1 MFFGKNKTSL
11 KLAKQH
17 SELLQGCEYYI
28 VEYLTNPK
36 IIRVGSGLTQ
46 LYLRNSDGEE
56 FLIEG
61 NASKIKDLFIPIQT
75 FEGLQGT
82 SFKVKRPI
90 GSLLQNQV
98 LKEIS
103 SCPYDEKMQLG
114 HGISEHYFIQKDTN
128 KVIKFYGNS
137 HQIKNLFEEIIVP
150 VKLPEVKPAA
160 PKTKI
165 EIIERTI
172 VKETTPVMGVQGFKG
187 DEGIQGKQGIQGL
200 RGDRGIQGEVGPQ
213 GEIGPQGEVGP
224 QGPKGDNGDIG
235 ARGAQGLQGKQ
246 GIQGDKGDKGDQ
258 GIQGLVG
265 PQGIPGT
272 QGEQGGVG
280 PEGPIG
286 PQGSI
291 GLQGIRGEKGE
302 KGDRGPVGI
311 PGSNGAKGERGDDG
325 LIGPQGP
332 AGESPVLEAEFPLVL
347 DNGVLS
353 FHSEHVTNVLNT
365 FKNDDIQKAIDR
377 IGVLATPGGGGVDVS
392 LNSKKIIRNPSV
404 INFLGDNVTI
414 TRRRKNIDISI
425 AGSCGGIGTSGV
437 SSIIAG
443 TGISISPIGGTG
455 NVTINSIVSGV
466 TYYYQSSAPTDPGIT
481 MGYRWMASDTGIE
494 YVYINDGNS
503 QQWIQPTTN
512 GSQGPQGVTGP
523 TGPMGPQ
530 GNTGATGAD
539 STVPGPTGLQGNTGP
554 TGPQGNTGATGANSI
569 VPGPTGLQGNTGN
582 TGATGNIGPTGPQG
596 NTGIAGSGVA
606 GNNDVGVMY
615 LKNNAV
621 ETVITAI
628 NQRQVVAGTMQTG
641 ALYNFIKDPSTN
653 SLKYT
658 GSSGRFHVIAT
669 LDFFTEVSNNTCGFY
684 IGKNT
689 DPASGLSADADRI
702 SESEIYIDCPSSSKP
717 VAGAIQA
724 IVDLETDDRIF
735 FIVQNKTAAKNIT
748 VEFMK
753 FIAVPLTSERGATG
767 ATGATGPQG
776 NTGTNGTIG
785 INGNTGPTG
794 PQGVTGATG
803 PVGDYVISING
814 QTGAVEY
821 IVDFKRGWFLS

>member
-17 SELLQGCEYYI
+17 SELLQGCEYHI

-36 IIRVGSGLTQ
+36 VIRVGSGLTQ
-46 LYLRNSDGEE
+46 LYLRNSDGDE

-90 GSLLQNQV
+90 GSLLQNQI

-114 HGISEHYFIQKDTN
+114 HGISEHYFIQQNTN

-150 VKLPEVKPAA
+150 VQAPEVKPVA

-172 VKETTPVMGVQGFKG
+172 IKESTPVMGVQGFKG

-258 GIQGLVG
+258 GDQGLVG

-291 GLQGIRGEKGE
+291 GLQGLRGEKGE

-325 LIGPQGP
+325 LVGPQGP
-332 AGESPVLEAEFPLVL
+332 AGESLILEAEFPLVL

-377 IGVLATPGGGGVDVS
+377 IGAMSTPGGGGGVDVS
-392 LNSKKIIRNPSV
+392 LNGDKIIRNPNT
-404 INFLGDNVTI
+404 INFIGDNITI
-414 TRRRKNIDISI
+414 TKRRKNIDISI
-425 AGSCGGIGTSGV
+425 AGSSG
-437 SSIIAG
+437 
-443 TGISISPIGGTG
+443 
-455 NVTINSIVSGV
+455 GV
-466 TYYYQSSAPTDPGIT
+466 TSSNKFTYGLTAAAGSTQGD
-481 MGYRWMASDTGIE
+481 RWMASDTGIE
-494 YVYINDGNS
+494 YVYVNDGNS
-503 QQWIQPTTN
+503 NQWIQPTN
-512 GSQGPQGVTGP
+512 IGAV
-523 TGPMGPQ
+523 
-530 GNTGATGAD
+530 GATGA
-539 STVPGPTGLQGNTGP
+539 P
-554 TGPQGNTGATGANSI
+554 GATGAGGALGYWGSFWDTTTQNASATTEAYIIGINSSDPLSNGVGISGGNQLYFSNTGVYDIQFSVQLQNKNSQYKDVTIWIRKNGVNVPDTAGLVAVLPKHAGITGYSIDGWNYVLSLDAGDYIELMWRVESTDLSLLCVPPSI
-569 VPGPTGLQGNTGN
+569 VPDIPLSPSIIVTATQVMFTQLGP
-582 TGATGNIGPTGPQG
+582 P
-596 NTGIAGSGVA
+596 
-606 GNNDVGVMY
+606 
-615 LKNNAV
+615 
-621 ETVITAI
+621 
-628 NQRQVVAGTMQTG
+628 
-641 ALYNFIKDPSTN
+641 
-653 SLKYT
+653 
-658 GSSGRFHVIAT
+658 
-669 LDFFTEVSNNTCGFY
+669 
-684 IGKNT
+684 
-689 DPASGLSADADRI
+689 
-702 SESEIYIDCPSSSKP
+702 
-717 VAGAIQA
+717 
-724 IVDLETDDRIF
+724 
-735 FIVQNKTAAKNIT
+735 
-748 VEFMK
+748 
-753 FIAVPLTSERGATG
+753 GATG
-767 ATGATGPQG
+767 ATGATP
-776 NTGTNGTIG
+776 TNIVNSV
-785 INGNTGPTG
+785 NGL
-794 PQGVTGATG
+794 
-803 PVGDYVISING
+803 
-814 QTGAVEY
+814 TGAVQY

>member
-17 SELLQGCEYYI
+17 SELLQGCEYHI

-61 NASKIKDLFIPIQT
+61 NSSKIKELFVPVKT

-114 HGISEHYFIQKDTN
+114 HGISEHYFIQQNTN

-137 HQIKNLFEEIIVP
+137 HQIKNLFEEIVVP
-150 VKLPEVKPAA
+150 VKLPEVKPVA

-172 VKETTPVMGVQGFKG
+172 IKESTPVIGVQGFKG

-200 RGDRGIQGEVGPQ
+200 AGDRGIQGEVGPQ
-213 GEIGPQGEVGP
+213 GEIGLQGEVGP

-235 ARGAQGLQGKQ
+235 ARGEHGKQ

-265 PQGIPGT
+265 KQGIPGT

-286 PQGSI
+286 PQGSV
-291 GLQGIRGEKGE
+291 GVQGPRGEKGE
-302 KGDRGPVGI
+302 KGDRGPLGI
-311 PGSNGAKGERGDDG
+311 QGSNGAKGERGEDG
-325 LIGPQGP
+325 LVGPQGP
-332 AGESPVLEAEFPLVL
+332 VGESPVLEAEFPLVL

-377 IGVLATPGGGGVDVS
+377 IGAMSTPGGGGGVDVS
-392 LNSKKIIRNPSV
+392 LNNDKIIRNPNT
-404 INFLGDNVTI
+404 INFVGDNITI
-414 TRRRKNIDISI
+414 TKRRKNIDISI
-425 AGSCGGIGTSGV
+425 AAGGGAGISGPYVTSINGITGAV
-437 SSIIAG
+437 NLKALAGITSSISG
-443 TGISISPIGGTG
+443 NTYSFGINYLRGGGTFSSVKYPETTDVILLQKPLLSG
-455 NVTINSIVSGV
+455 GSMYTTTIKNLLYYASGIATKVSTINSEYIKLFTEVDADTITEKSIPFSDFKTLLRGISFS
-466 TYYYQSSAPTDPGIT
+466 YQLSSPAGATQGD
-481 MGYRWMASDTGIE
+481 RWMSSDTGIE
-494 YVYINDGNS
+494 YVYVNDGNTN
-503 QQWIQPTTN
+503 QWIQPTN
-512 GSQGPQGVTGP
+512 V
-523 TGPMGPQ
+523 
-530 GNTGATGAD
+530 GA
-539 STVPGPTGLQGNTGP
+539 V
-554 TGPQGNTGATGANSI
+554 GATGAN
-569 VPGPTGLQGNTGN
+569 
-582 TGATGNIGPTGPQG
+582 
-596 NTGIAGSGVA
+596 
-606 GNNDVGVMY
+606 
-615 LKNNAV
+615 
-621 ETVITAI
+621 
-628 NQRQVVAGTMQTG
+628 GT
-641 ALYNFIKDPSTN
+641 N
-653 SLKYT
+653 
-658 GSSGRFHVIAT
+658 
-669 LDFFTEVSNNTCGFY
+669 
-684 IGKNT
+684 
-689 DPASGLSADADRI
+689 
-702 SESEIYIDCPSSSKP
+702 
-717 VAGAIQA
+717 
-724 IVDLETDDRIF
+724 
-735 FIVQNKTAAKNIT
+735 
-748 VEFMK
+748 
-753 FIAVPLTSERGATG
+753 GATG
-767 ATGATGPQG
+767 ATGSNGATGATGEQG
-776 NTGTNGTIG
+776 IQGVTGATGSQGATGEQG
-785 INGNTGPTG
+785 I
-794 PQGVTGATG
+794 QGVTGATG
-803 PVGDYVISING
+803 PVGDYVISVNG

>member
-17 SELLQGCEYYI
+17 SELLQGCEYHI

-36 IIRVGSGLTQ
+36 VIRVGSGLTQ

-114 HGISEHYFIQKDTN
+114 HGISEHYFIQQNTN

-150 VKLPEVKPAA
+150 VKSPEVKPVA

-235 ARGAQGLQGKQ
+235 ARGAQGLQGNQ

-265 PQGIPGT
+265 KQGIQGT

-286 PQGSI
+286 PQGPV

-311 PGSNGAKGERGDDG
+311 QGSNGAKGERGKDG
-325 LIGPQGP
+325 LVGPQGP
-332 AGESPVLEAEFPLVL
+332 AGESPVIEAEFPLVL
-347 DNGVLS
+347 EDGVLS

-377 IGVLATPGGGGVDVS
+377 IGLLATPGGGGGVDVS
-392 LNSKKIIRNPSV
+392 LNSTKIIRNPNT
-404 INFLGDNVTI
+404 INFIGDNVTI

-425 AGSCGGIGTSGV
+425 SGSSGGGSGGVASVNGMTGAINFKAG
-437 SSIIAG
+437 
-443 TGISISPIGGTG
+443 
-455 NVTINSIVSGV
+455 
-466 TYYYQSSAPTDPGIT
+466 PGIT
-481 MGYRWMASDTGIE
+481 YSVSGNTYSFQSNYITTGVTGVTSAFDDDVILLERVKGISQPLSGMRRIPFKYFVESMYQQVPPTNTPTLIGQTMLLGSNLQINSNTAIAEILSGAVTSVNGLTGAVFVNKFTYGLTASAGSTQGDRWMASDTGIE

-503 QQWIQPTTN
+503 QQWIQPTSN
-512 GSQGPQGVTGP
+512 GSQGP
-523 TGPMGPQ
+523 
-530 GNTGATGAD
+530 
-539 STVPGPTGLQGNTGP
+539 
-554 TGPQGNTGATGANSI
+554 
-569 VPGPTGLQGNTGN
+569 QGNTGN
-582 TGATGNIGPTGPQG
+582 TGATGATGSQG
-596 NTGIAGSGVA
+596 NTGATGSQGNT
-606 GNNDVGVMY
+606 GNNG
-615 LKNNAV
+615 N
-621 ETVITAI
+621 
-628 NQRQVVAGTMQTG
+628 
-641 ALYNFIKDPSTN
+641 
-653 SLKYT
+653 
-658 GSSGRFHVIAT
+658 
-669 LDFFTEVSNNTCGFY
+669 
-684 IGKNT
+684 
-689 DPASGLSADADRI
+689 
-702 SESEIYIDCPSSSKP
+702 
-717 VAGAIQA
+717 
-724 IVDLETDDRIF
+724 
-735 FIVQNKTAAKNIT
+735 
-748 VEFMK
+748 
-753 FIAVPLTSERGATG
+753 TG
-767 ATGATGPQG
+767 ATGADGQPGQSSNYYSYKVHTTTQTPPTGNGEIRYNNATQTSSTTLYVDHLNSNGDDIDIFLSLLKQNDTLIIQDANDSNNYQTWRINSVPTVILNDYTTIPVTKITSAG
-776 NTGTNGTIG
+776 TGTSGFSNNHSVLFIVFSSPIATAYVESFNGL
-785 INGNTGPTG
+785 
-794 PQGVTGATG
+794 
-803 PVGDYVISING
+803 
-814 QTGAVEY
+814 TGAVTGVSTLNGLTGAVQY

>member
-17 SELLQGCEYYI
+17 SELLQGCEYHI

-36 IIRVGSGLTQ
+36 VIRVGSGISQ

-56 FLIEG
+56 YLIEG
-61 NASKIKDLFIPIQT
+61 NSSKIKELFIPVQT

-150 VKLPEVKPAA
+150 VKSPEVKPVA

-172 VKETTPVMGVQGFKG
+172 IKESTPVMGVQGFKG

-224 QGPKGDNGDIG
+224 QGPKGDNGDMG

-258 GIQGLVG
+258 GDQGLVG

-272 QGEQGGVG
+272 QGEQGGIG
-280 PEGPIG
+280 PEGPVG

-291 GLQGIRGEKGE
+291 GLQGLRGEKGE

-311 PGSNGAKGERGDDG
+311 PGSNGAKGERGEDG
-325 LIGPQGP
+325 IVGPQGP

-377 IGVLATPGGGGVDVS
+377 IGAMTTPAGGGGVDIS
-392 LNSKKIIRNPSV
+392 LNGDKIIRNPNT
-404 INFLGDNVTI
+404 INFIGDNITI
-414 TRRRKNIDISI
+414 TRRRKNVDISI
-425 AGSCGGIGTSGV
+425 AGGCGGSSTSGV

-443 TGISISPIGGTG
+443 TGISISPSGGTG

-481 MGYRWMASDTGIE
+481 MGYRWMSSDTGIE
-494 YVYINDGNS
+494 YVYVNDGNS
-503 QQWIQPTTN
+503 PQWVQPT
-512 GSQGPQGVTGP
+512 
-523 TGPMGPQ
+523 
-530 GNTGATGAD
+530 NTSSN
-539 STVPGPTGLQGNTGP
+539 STPV
-554 TGPQGNTGATGANSI
+554 SI
-569 VPGPTGLQGNTGN
+569 LG
-582 TGATGNIGPTGPQG
+582 
-596 NTGIAGSGVA
+596 
-606 GNNDVGVMY
+606 
-615 LKNNAV
+615 
-621 ETVITAI
+621 TV
-628 NQRQVVAGTMQTG
+628 
-641 ALYNFIKDPSTN
+641 
-653 SLKYT
+653 
-658 GSSGRFHVIAT
+658 
-669 LDFFTEVSNNTCGFY
+669 
-684 IGKNT
+684 
-689 DPASGLSADADRI
+689 
-702 SESEIYIDCPSSSKP
+702 
-717 VAGAIQA
+717 
-724 IVDLETDDRIF
+724 
-735 FIVQNKTAAKNIT
+735 
-748 VEFMK
+748 
-753 FIAVPLTSERGATG
+753 
-767 ATGATGPQG
+767 
-776 NTGTNGTIG
+776 
-785 INGNTGPTG
+785 
-794 PQGVTGATG
+794 GVTGATYTASVVDYYIGVSYAG
-803 PVGDYVISING
+803 PVTVTLPVAPETGREIVVKDESGNAGNGVNRQITIVGATAAHTIDNQSSAIINLDNAG
-814 QTGAVEY
+814 LHFIY
-821 IVDFKRGWFLS
+821 RNGWRII

>member
-17 SELLQGCEYYI
+17 SELLQGCEYHI

-36 IIRVGSGLTQ
+36 VVRVGSGLTQ

-114 HGISEHYFIQKDTN
+114 HGISEHYFIQQNTN

-137 HQIKNLFEEIIVP
+137 HQIKNLFEEIVVP
-150 VKLPEVKPAA
+150 VKAPEVKPVT

-291 GLQGIRGEKGE
+291 GLQGIRGEKGD
-302 KGDRGPVGI
+302 KGDRGPVGV
-311 PGSNGAKGERGDDG
+311 PGSDGAKGERGEDG
-325 LIGPQGP
+325 LVGLQGP
-332 AGESPVLEAEFPLVL
+332 AGESPILEAEFPLVL

-377 IGVLATPGGGGVDVS
+377 IGAISTPGGGGGVDVS
-392 LNSKKIIRNPSV
+392 LNGDKIIRNPSV
-404 INFLGDNVTI
+404 INFVGDNITI
-414 TRRRKNIDISI
+414 TKRRKNIDISI
-425 AGSCGGIGTSGV
+425 AGGSGGGGAGISGPYVTSINGLTGAV
-437 SSIIAG
+437 NLKALAGITSSISGNTYSFSVNYLHGGSVFPTVKNPDNSDVILVQQSLLSGGAMYTSTIKG
-443 TGISISPIGGTG
+443 LGYISSGINTKVTTLSGEFIKLFTEADATTVTEKSISFTNFKTVLRGSTG
-455 NVTINSIVSGV
+455 NVFVNIFTEGYTAPASPMLGDRWHGISSGV
-466 TYYYQSSAPTDPGIT
+466 LY
-481 MGYRWMASDTGIE
+481 
-494 YVYINDGNS
+494 
-503 QQWIQPTTN
+503 
-512 GSQGPQGVTGP
+512 
-523 TGPMGPQ
+523 
-530 GNTGATGAD
+530 
-539 STVPGPTGLQGNTGP
+539 
-554 TGPQGNTGATGANSI
+554 
-569 VPGPTGLQGNTGN
+569 
-582 TGATGNIGPTGPQG
+582 
-596 NTGIAGSGVA
+596 
-606 GNNDVGVMY
+606 
-615 LKNNAV
+615 
-621 ETVITAI
+621 TAI
-628 NQRQVVAGTMQTG
+628 QG
-641 ALYNFIKDPSTN
+641 IS
-653 SLKYT
+653 
-658 GSSGRFHVIAT
+658 GSS
-669 LDFFTEVSNNTCGFY
+669 
-684 IGKNT
+684 
-689 DPASGLSADADRI
+689 
-702 SESEIYIDCPSSSKP
+702 
-717 VAGAIQA
+717 
-724 IVDLETDDRIF
+724 
-735 FIVQNKTAAKNIT
+735 
-748 VEFMK
+748 
-753 FIAVPLTSERGATG
+753 
-767 ATGATGPQG
+767 
-776 NTGTNGTIG
+776 
-785 INGNTGPTG
+785 
-794 PQGVTGATG
+794 
-803 PVGDYVISING
+803 
-814 QTGAVEY
+814 EY
-821 IVDFKRGWFLS
+821 IWVEL

>member
-17 SELLQGCEYYI
+17 SELLQGCEYHI

-36 IIRVGSGLTQ
+36 VIRVGSGLTQ

-114 HGISEHYFIQKDTN
+114 HGISEHYFIQQNTN

-150 VKLPEVKPAA
+150 VKSPEVKPVA

-235 ARGAQGLQGKQ
+235 ARGAQGLQGNQ

-265 PQGIPGT
+265 KQGIQGT

-291 GLQGIRGEKGE
+291 GLQGLRGEKGD
-302 KGDRGPVGI
+302 KGDRGPLGI
-311 PGSNGAKGERGDDG
+311 QGSNGAKGERGNDG
-325 LIGPQGP
+325 LVGPQGP

-377 IGVLATPGGGGVDVS
+377 IGAMTTPGGGGGVDVS
-392 LNSKKIIRNPSV
+392 LNGDKIIRNPNT
-404 INFLGDNVTI
+404 INFIGDNITI
-414 TRRRKNIDISI
+414 TKRRKNIDISI
-425 AGSCGGIGTSGV
+425 AGGSEGG
-437 SSIIAG
+437 AG
-443 TGISISPIGGTG
+443 S
-455 NVTINSIVSGV
+455 
-466 TYYYQSSAPTDPGIT
+466 TYYYQLTKPTDPGIT

-494 YVYINDGNS
+494 YVYIDDGNS
-503 QQWIQPTTN
+503 QQWIQPT
-512 GSQGPQGVTGP
+512 
-523 TGPMGPQ
+523 
-530 GNTGATGAD
+530 
-539 STVPGPTGLQGNTGP
+539 STSS
-554 TGPQGNTGATGANSI
+554 NST
-569 VPGPTGLQGNTGN
+569 P
-582 TGATGNIGPTGPQG
+582 
-596 NTGIAGSGVA
+596 
-606 GNNDVGVMY
+606 
-615 LKNNAV
+615 
-621 ETVITAI
+621 
-628 NQRQVVAGTMQTG
+628 
-641 ALYNFIKDPSTN
+641 
-653 SLKYT
+653 
-658 GSSGRFHVIAT
+658 
-669 LDFFTEVSNNTCGFY
+669 VS
-684 IGKNT
+684 I
-689 DPASGLSADADRI
+689 L
-702 SESEIYIDCPSSSKP
+702 
-717 VAGAIQA
+717 
-724 IVDLETDDRIF
+724 
-735 FIVQNKTAAKNIT
+735 
-748 VEFMK
+748 
-753 FIAVPLTSERGATG
+753 
-767 ATGATGPQG
+767 
-776 NTGTNGTIG
+776 GTI
-785 INGNTGPTG
+785 
-794 PQGVTGATG
+794 GVTGATYTASVVDYYIGVSYAG
-803 PVGDYVISING
+803 PVTVTLPVAPETGREIVVKDESGNAGNGVSRQITIVGATASHKIDNQSSAIINLDN
-814 QTGAVEY
+814 AALHFLY
-821 IVDFKRGWFLS
+821 RNGWRII

>member
-17 SELLQGCEYYI
+17 SELLQGCEYHI

-36 IIRVGSGLTQ
+36 VIRVGSGLTQ
-46 LYLRNSDGEE
+46 LYLRNSDGDE

-150 VKLPEVKPAA
+150 AQAPEVKSVA

-172 VKETTPVMGVQGFKG
+172 IKESTPVMGVQGFKG
-187 DEGIQGKQGIQGL
+187 DEGLQGKQGIQGL

-286 PQGSI
+286 PQGSV
-291 GLQGIRGEKGE
+291 GLQGLRGEKGE

-325 LIGPQGP
+325 LVGPQGP

-347 DNGVLS
+347 DNGVLT

-377 IGVLATPGGGGVDVS
+377 IGAMSTPGGGGVDVS
-392 LNSKKIIRNPSV
+392 LNGDKIIRNPSV
-404 INFLGDNVTI
+404 INFVGDNITI
-414 TRRRKNIDISI
+414 TKRRKNIDISI
-425 AGSCGGIGTSGV
+425 AGGSGGGAGISGPYVASINGITGAVNLNALAGITSSISGNTYSFSVNYLRGGSAFTLVKNPESNDVILLQKSILDGGNMYTTTLKGLGFITSGIDKKV
-437 SSIIAG
+437 STITSEYIKLFTEVTVDDVTEKSISFSDFK
-443 TGISISPIGGTG
+443 TLLRGISFSYQLSSPAGATHG
-455 NVTINSIVSGV
+455 
-466 TYYYQSSAPTDPGIT
+466 D
-481 MGYRWMASDTGIE
+481 RWMSSDTGIE
-494 YVYINDGNS
+494 YVYVNDGNS
-503 QQWIQPTTN
+503 PQWVQPT
-512 GSQGPQGVTGP
+512 
-523 TGPMGPQ
+523 
-530 GNTGATGAD
+530 
-539 STVPGPTGLQGNTGP
+539 STSS
-554 TGPQGNTGATGANSI
+554 NST
-569 VPGPTGLQGNTGN
+569 P
-582 TGATGNIGPTGPQG
+582 
-596 NTGIAGSGVA
+596 
-606 GNNDVGVMY
+606 
-615 LKNNAV
+615 
-621 ETVITAI
+621 
-628 NQRQVVAGTMQTG
+628 
-641 ALYNFIKDPSTN
+641 
-653 SLKYT
+653 
-658 GSSGRFHVIAT
+658 
-669 LDFFTEVSNNTCGFY
+669 VS
-684 IGKNT
+684 I
-689 DPASGLSADADRI
+689 L
-702 SESEIYIDCPSSSKP
+702 
-717 VAGAIQA
+717 
-724 IVDLETDDRIF
+724 
-735 FIVQNKTAAKNIT
+735 
-748 VEFMK
+748 
-753 FIAVPLTSERGATG
+753 
-767 ATGATGPQG
+767 
-776 NTGTNGTIG
+776 GTI
-785 INGNTGPTG
+785 
-794 PQGVTGATG
+794 GVTGATYTASVVDYYIGVSYAG
-803 PVGDYVISING
+803 PVTVTLPVAPETGREIVVKDESGNAGNGVSRQITIVGATASHKIDNQSSAIINLDN
-814 QTGAVEY
+814 AALHFLY
-821 IVDFKRGWFLS
+821 RNGWRII

>member
-17 SELLQGCEYYI
+17 SELLQGCEYHI

-36 IIRVGSGLTQ
+36 VIRVGSGLTQ
-46 LYLRNSDGEE
+46 LYLRNSDGDE

-114 HGISEHYFIQKDTN
+114 HGISEHYFIQQSTN

-150 VKLPEVKPAA
+150 VKVPAIKPVA
-160 PKTKI
+160 PQTKI

-187 DEGIQGKQGIQGL
+187 DEGIQGKQGLQGL

-213 GEIGPQGEVGP
+213 GEIGPQGEV
-224 QGPKGDNGDIG
+224 GPKGDNGDIG

-258 GIQGLVG
+258 GDQGLVG
-265 PQGIPGT
+265 PQGIQGT
-272 QGEQGGVG
+272 QGEQGRVG

-291 GLQGIRGEKGE
+291 GLQGIRGEKGD
-302 KGDRGPVGI
+302 KGDRGPMGV
-311 PGSNGAKGERGDDG
+311 PGSDGAKGERGDGG
-325 LIGPQGP
+325 LVGPQGP
-332 AGESPVLEAEFPLVL
+332 AGESPVIEAEFPLVL

-392 LNSKKIIRNPSV
+392 LNGDKIIRNPSV
-404 INFLGDNVTI
+404 INFVGDNITI
-414 TRRRKNIDISI
+414 TKRRKNIDISI
-425 AGSCGGIGTSGV
+425 AGGSGGGGGDVNQLIAGAGITLSPPGGTGSVTITNLLSLKAVPGALQFANDTVNDLAANQYLKFDVDNTTLEVPSVLKLTGV
-437 SSIIAG
+437 SSLPAYIEFKNG
-443 TGISISPIGGTG
+443 TLQETAPSKFFYVPTSP
-455 NVTINSIVSGV
+455 S
-466 TYYYQSSAPTDPGIT
+466 GIT
-481 MGYRWMASDTGIE
+481 QGDRWMDSDNGIE

-503 QQWIQPTTN
+503 NQWVQPTYTGLIGAT
-512 GSQGPQGVTGP
+512 GSQGA
-523 TGPMGPQ
+523 
-530 GNTGATGAD
+530 TGATGA
-539 STVPGPTGLQGNTGP
+539 
-554 TGPQGNTGATGANSI
+554 
-569 VPGPTGLQGNTGN
+569 
-582 TGATGNIGPTGPQG
+582 
-596 NTGIAGSGVA
+596 
-606 GNNDVGVMY
+606 
-615 LKNNAV
+615 
-621 ETVITAI
+621 
-628 NQRQVVAGTMQTG
+628 
-641 ALYNFIKDPSTN
+641 
-653 SLKYT
+653 T
-658 GSSGRFHVIAT
+658 GSNGI
-669 LDFFTEVSNNTCGFY
+669 
-684 IGKNT
+684 
-689 DPASGLSADADRI
+689 
-702 SESEIYIDCPSSSKP
+702 
-717 VAGAIQA
+717 
-724 IVDLETDDRIF
+724 
-735 FIVQNKTAAKNIT
+735 
-748 VEFMK
+748 
-753 FIAVPLTSERGATG
+753 
-767 ATGATGPQG
+767 TGATGPQG

-785 INGNTGPTG
+785 INGNTGATG
-794 PQGVTGATG
+794 PRGVTGATG
-803 PVGDYVISING
+803 PTEDLISVFIDSTPDDITTGKKAYRLIPYDCQALEWYIVAG
-814 QTGAVEY
+814 QTGSMQFDVKKSTFANY
-821 IVDFKRGWFLS
+821 PSTTTIVGSDYPSLSGQFKNSNTGITAWSGMSAGDMIDFVINSNTDIQSVGLFIKIRRIT

>member
-17 SELLQGCEYYI
+17 SELLQGCEYHI

-36 IIRVGSGLTQ
+36 VIRVGSGLTQ

-56 FLIEG
+56 YLIEG

-114 HGISEHYFIQKDTN
+114 HGISEHYFIQQNTN

-137 HQIKNLFEEIIVP
+137 HQIKNLFEEIVVP
-150 VKLPEVKPAA
+150 VKLPEVKPVS

-258 GIQGLVG
+258 GDQGLVG
-265 PQGIPGT
+265 PQGIPGA
-272 QGEQGGVG
+272 QGEQGRVG

-291 GLQGIRGEKGE
+291 GLQGLRGEKGE
-302 KGDRGPVGI
+302 KGDRGSVGI
-311 PGSNGAKGERGDDG
+311 PGSNGAKGERGEDG
-325 LIGPQGP
+325 IVGPQGP
-332 AGESPVLEAEFPLVL
+332 AGESPVIEAEFPLVL

-353 FHSEHVTNVLNT
+353 FHSEHVTNILDK

-392 LNSKKIIRNPSV
+392 LNGDKIIRNPSV
-404 INFLGDNVTI
+404 INFVGDNITI
-414 TRRRKNIDISI
+414 TKRRKNIDISI
-425 AGSCGGIGTSGV
+425 AGGSGGAGISGPYVASINGITGAVNLNALAGITSFISGNTYSFSVNYLRGGSAFNLVKNPESNDVILLQKSILDGGNMYTTTLKGLGFITSGIDKKV
-437 SSIIAG
+437 STISSEYIKLFTEVDPDDITEKSISFSDFK
-443 TGISISPIGGTG
+443 TLLRGISFSYQLSSPAGATHG
-455 NVTINSIVSGV
+455 
-466 TYYYQSSAPTDPGIT
+466 D
-481 MGYRWMASDTGIE
+481 RWMASDSGIE
-494 YVYINDGNS
+494 YIYINDGNTN
-503 QQWIQPTTN
+503 QWVQPT
-512 GSQGPQGVTGP
+512 
-523 TGPMGPQ
+523 
-530 GNTGATGAD
+530 NTSSN
-539 STVPGPTGLQGNTGP
+539 STPV
-554 TGPQGNTGATGANSI
+554 SI
-569 VPGPTGLQGNTGN
+569 LG
-582 TGATGNIGPTGPQG
+582 
-596 NTGIAGSGVA
+596 
-606 GNNDVGVMY
+606 
-615 LKNNAV
+615 
-621 ETVITAI
+621 TV
-628 NQRQVVAGTMQTG
+628 
-641 ALYNFIKDPSTN
+641 
-653 SLKYT
+653 
-658 GSSGRFHVIAT
+658 
-669 LDFFTEVSNNTCGFY
+669 
-684 IGKNT
+684 
-689 DPASGLSADADRI
+689 
-702 SESEIYIDCPSSSKP
+702 
-717 VAGAIQA
+717 
-724 IVDLETDDRIF
+724 
-735 FIVQNKTAAKNIT
+735 
-748 VEFMK
+748 
-753 FIAVPLTSERGATG
+753 
-767 ATGATGPQG
+767 
-776 NTGTNGTIG
+776 
-785 INGNTGPTG
+785 
-794 PQGVTGATG
+794 GVTGATYTASVVDYYIGVSYAG
-803 PVGDYVISING
+803 PVTVTLPVAPETGREIVVKDESGNAGNGVNRQITIVGATAAHTIDNQSSAIINLDNAG
-814 QTGAVEY
+814 LHFIY
-821 IVDFKRGWFLS
+821 RNGWRII